1 MMLGNVDIFKSLK
14 SYLSL
19 LLYNVAKKFDQ
30 SASDILVKR
39 FLRIGKDRY
48 SECGK
53 Q

>member
-1 MMLGNVDIFKSLK
+1 MMLGNVDIFKNLK

-30 SASDILVKR
+30 SASDILVR

-53 Q
+53 L